1 MVAIFLA
8 EVVFKNVAL
17 IWGCISAVVIE
28 DSKLVNGW
36 SRTAMAGV
44 ADAVIIEEINCIQ
57 TLRVFHLSYF
67 KYVLQIS
74 FNSFQFI
81 SSKFWKSVIFNL
93 FEVSFLISNE
103 INFLNKF
110 FSEISMIT
118 SIITYSRTTDY
129 LFFILSG
136 KWFHDF
142 WYQLF
147 IYFFILSG
155 KWLLNFW
162 YWNLN
167 ILNIF
172 IMWIHSWI

>member
-1 MVAIFLA
+1 MLKKGKIDLEIPLLKFQFPFLNFFYYTYYQITFSIIF
-8 EVVFKNVAL
+8 FKVTPKGAKLCKVAL
-17 IWGCISAVVIE
+17 GMLNDRGNSTTSPCLVWLIV
-28 DSKLVNGW
+28 KLICY
-36 SRTAMAGV
+36 T
-44 ADAVIIEEINCIQ
+44 Q
-57 TLRVFHLSYF
+57 TLRVFHFSYF

-110 FSEISMIT
+110 FSEIFMIT

-136 KWFHDF
+136 KWVHDF

-147 IYFFILSG
+147 FLYFE
-155 KWLLNFW
+155 W
-162 YWNLN
+162 
-167 ILNIF
+167 
-172 IMWIHSWI
+172 